1 MIFSLWVD
9 IDLLLQSRTIVG
21 KIVIAFYFFGGEVLI
36 YVYGTSR
43 H

>member
-21 KIVIAFYFFGGEVLI
+21 EIVIAFYFLGGGVDLCI
-36 YVYGTSR
+36 WN
-43 H
+43 